1 MSQTASPAGEYLSEQ
16 ALTQWAHA
24 ISHVAGHYRVVCS
37 PGTIQANAP
46 WFKDKTRVPALTQLS
61 RQAGLS
67 FHLLGNTEKAISQ
80 WRLPVVVDLAS
91 GQIAVIE
98 QFDGDDTVDICY
110 FDDERHTN
118 RQSLSKLL
126 PEIRFVA
133 ALRPLSALKDSRVDA
148 YISRFSPDWMK
159 ELIMLDVR
167 PYGPVMLAAFWVN
180 VLSLAG
186 ILFSM
191 QVYDRVIPAQ
201 SYPTLYV
208 LATGVLIAVVFGFI
222 LKVTRSNIM
231 DVLGK
236 RADMRIS
243 DRVFS
248 HALRLRNSAV
258 PRSTGSFIS
267 QLRELEQIREM
278 ITSSTISTIVDL
290 PFFLLFVGVLAI
302 IAPQLAWIA
311 PVAAIVMVLPGLLLQ
326 KKLAT
331 LANQAAHESTLRNAV
346 LVESVQGLE
355 DIKLMQAENRFLQ
368 QWNSYIRITAES
380 GLKTRELTQGLIS
393 WGITIQSLVF
403 VVVVLFGAPLVIEG
417 EMTTGAMVAASMLA
431 SRMIAPMANLCGVLA
446 RWQQVKAAKQ
456 GLDSIMQLP
465 VETQRDENF
474 IHKDIFHGHYLFESA
489 QFKYHSEDPRIP
501 LRIARL
507 EIQRG
512 ERIAVL
518 GRNGA
523 GKSTLLQ
530 ALAGGV
536 DLASGEARLD
546 DLAMTQIDMADLR
559 RNIGFLSQNARLF
572 YGTLRENLTLG
583 APHAS
588 DDAIFEALE
597 VSGASNFVKHLPKGL
612 DHPIMEGGS
621 GLSGG
626 QRQSILLARMLL
638 RSPNI
643 VLLDEPTAS
652 LDDHTEHEFIQRLN
666 QWLGHRTLVVATHR
680 VPVLEL
686 VERVLVLKDG
696 QLVMDA
702 PKAQALGAAR
712 PVPAQAPAAAQ
723 TPPREWNN
731 ENQSA

>member
-1 MSQTASPAGEYLSEQ
+1 MSNIPPPVDERLTEQ
-16 ALTQWAHA
+16 ALSNWAHA
-24 ISHVAGHYRVVCS
+24 ISHVAAHYRVVCS

-46 WFKDKTRVPALTQLS
+46 WFKDKGLLSALTQLS

-67 FHLLGNTEKAISQ
+67 FHLLSAPELAIAQ
-80 WRLPVVVDLAS
+80 WRLPVIVDLKN
-91 GQIAVIE
+91 GQLAVIE
-98 QFDGDDTVDICY
+98 HFDGEDTVDICVI
-110 FDDERHTN
+110 DNDRQTN
-118 RQSLSKLL
+118 RVALSELL
-126 PEIRFVA
+126 PQIRFVA

-148 YISRFSPDWMK
+148 YISRFSPDWLKQLVMQ
-159 ELIMLDVR
+159 DWR
-167 PYGPVMLAAFWVN
+167 PYGPVMFAAFLVN
-180 VLSLAG
+180 VLSLSG
-186 ILFSM
+186 IIFSM

-208 LATGVLIAVVFGFI
+208 LASGVMLAVVFGF
-222 LKVTRSNIM
+222 LLRVARGHIM

-236 RADMRIS
+236 RADMRVS

-290 PFFLLFVGVLAI
+290 PFFFMFIIVLAI

-311 PVAAIVMVLPGLLLQ
+311 PVAAVLMVLPGILLQ
-326 KKLAT
+326 KKLAM
-331 LANQAAHESTLRNAV
+331 LANQSAHESTLRNAV

-380 GLKTRELTQGLIS
+380 GLRTRQLSQGLIS
-393 WGITIQSLVF
+393 WGITIQSLVYAA
-403 VVVVLFGAPLVIEG
+403 VILFGAPLVIEG
-417 EMTTGAMVAASMLA
+417 DMTTGAMVAASMLA

-465 VETQRDENF
+465 VETQRDESLV
-474 IHKDIFHGHYLFESA
+474 HQDIFHGHYLFENA
-489 QFKYHSEDPRIP
+489 QFRYHSDDQRIP
-501 LRIARL
+501 LRITRL
-507 EIQRG
+507 EIQPG
-512 ERIAVL
+512 ERVAVL

-536 DLASGEARLD
+536 DLVSGDVRLD
-546 DLAMTQIDMADLR
+546 NLSMTQIDMADLR

-572 YGTLRENLTLG
+572 YGTLRENLILG

-588 DDAIFEALE
+588 DEAIFEVLE
-597 VSGASNFVKHLPKGL
+597 ISGAGNFVKHLPKGL
-612 DHPIMEGGS
+612 DHAIMEGGT

-652 LDDHTEHEFIQRLN
+652 LDDHTEREFIQRLG
-666 QWLGHRTLVVATHR
+666 QWLGNRTLIVATHR
-680 VPVLEL
+680 VPMLEL
-686 VERVLVLKDG
+686 VERVLVLKEG

-702 PKAQALGAAR
+702 PKAQALSNSR
-712 PVPAQAPAAAQ
+712 AAAQ
-723 TPPREWNN
+723 ANGREWKN

>member
-1 MSQTASPAGEYLSEQ
+1 MSQIPPPVDESLTEQ
-16 ALTQWAHA
+16 ALSNWAHA
-24 ISHVAGHYRVVCS
+24 ISHVAAHYRVVCS

-46 WFKDKTRVPALTQLS
+46 WFRGKGMLSALTQLS

-67 FHLLGNTEKAISQ
+67 FNLLSAPQLAITQ
-80 WRLPVVVDLAS
+80 WRLPVVVDLKS
-91 GQIAVIE
+91 GQLAVIE
-98 QFDGDDTVDICY
+98 HFDGEDTVDICVI
-110 FDDERHTN
+110 DNERQTN
-118 RQSLSKLL
+118 RVALSELL
-126 PEIRFVA
+126 PQIRFVA

-148 YISRFSPDWMK
+148 YISRFSPDWLKQLVMQ
-159 ELIMLDVR
+159 DVR
-167 PYGPVMLAAFWVN
+167 PYGPVMLAAFLVN
-180 VLSLAG
+180 VLSLSG
-186 ILFSM
+186 IIFSM

-208 LATGVLIAVVFGFI
+208 LASGVLLAVIFGF
-222 LKVTRSNIM
+222 LLRVARGHIM

-236 RADMRIS
+236 RADIRVS

-290 PFFLLFVGVLAI
+290 PFFFMFIIVLAI

-311 PVAAIVMVLPGLLLQ
+311 PVAAVLMVLPGILLQ
-326 KKLAT
+326 KKLAM
-331 LANQAAHESTLRNAV
+331 LANQSAHEATLRNAV

-380 GLKTRELTQGLIS
+380 GLRTRQLSQGLIS
-393 WGITIQSLVF
+393 WGITIQSLVYAA
-403 VVVVLFGAPLVIEG
+403 VILFGAPLVIEG
-417 EMTTGAMVAASMLA
+417 DMTTGAMVAASMLA

-465 VETQRDENF
+465 VETQRDESLV
-474 IHKDIFHGHYLFESA
+474 HQDIFHGHYLFENA
-489 QFKYHSEDPRIP
+489 QFRYHSDDQRIP
-501 LRIARL
+501 LRITRL
-507 EIQRG
+507 EIQQG
-512 ERIAVL
+512 ERVAVL

-536 DLASGEARLD
+536 DLVSGDMRLD
-546 DLAMTQIDMADLR
+546 NLSMTQIDMADLR

-588 DDAIFEALE
+588 DEAIFEVLE
-597 VSGASNFVKHLPKGL
+597 ISGAGNFVKHLPKGL
-612 DHPIMEGGS
+612 DHAIMEGGT

-652 LDDHTEHEFIQRLN
+652 LDDHTEREFIQRLG
-666 QWLGHRTLVVATHR
+666 QWLGNRTLIVATHR
-680 VPVLEL
+680 VPMLEL
-686 VERVLVLKDG
+686 VERVLVLKEG

-702 PKAQALGAAR
+702 PKAQALSNSRATGQ
-712 PVPAQAPAAAQ
+712 PNE
-723 TPPREWNN
+723 REWKN

>member
-1 MSQTASPAGEYLSEQ
+1 MSKTPPPVDEYLNEQ
-16 ALTQWAHA
+16 SLSHWAQL
-24 ISHVAGHYRVVCS
+24 ISHVAAHYRVVCS

-46 WFKDKTRVPALTQLS
+46 WFKDKNMLSALTQLS

-67 FHLLGNTEKAISQ
+67 FHMLNAPELAIGK
-80 WRLPVVVDLAS
+80 WRLPLAACLNN
-91 GQIAVIE
+91 GQLAVIE
-98 QFDGDDTVDICY
+98 HFDGEDTVDIY
-110 FDDERHTN
+110 VIDGERQTN
-118 RQSLSKLL
+118 RVSLRELL

-133 ALRPLSALKDSRVDA
+133 ALRPLSALKDSRVDS
-148 YISRFSPDWMK
+148 YISRFSPDWLK
-159 ELIMLDVR
+159 ELVMQDLR
-167 PYGPVMLAAFWVN
+167 PYGPVMLAAFLVN
-180 VLSLAG
+180 VLSLSG

-208 LATGVLIAVVFGFI
+208 LASGVLLAVIFGFV
-222 LKVTRSNIM
+222 LRVARGHIM

-236 RADMRIS
+236 RADMRVS

-248 HALRLRNSAV
+248 HALRLRNSAI

-278 ITSSTISTIVDL
+278 ITSSTISTIIDL
-290 PFFLLFVGVLAI
+290 PFFFMFIIVLGI

-311 PVAAIVMVLPGLLLQ
+311 PVAAVLMILPGLLLQ
-326 KKLAT
+326 KKLAM
-331 LANQAAHESTLRNAV
+331 LANQSAHEATLRNAV

-380 GLKTRELTQGLIS
+380 GLRTRQLSQGLIS
-393 WGITIQSLVF
+393 WGMTVQSLVYAA
-403 VVVVLFGAPLVIEG
+403 VILFGAPLVIEG
-417 EMTTGAMVAASMLA
+417 DMTTGAMVAASMLA

-465 VETQRDENF
+465 VETQRDESLV
-474 IHKDIFHGHYLFESA
+474 HQDIFHGHYLFENA
-489 QFKYHSEDPRIP
+489 QFRYHSEDQRIP
-501 LRIARL
+501 LRIAHL
-507 EIQRG
+507 EIQPG
-512 ERIAVL
+512 ERVAVL

-530 ALAGGV
+530 ALSGGV
-536 DLASGEARLD
+536 DLISGDARLD
-546 DLAMTQIDMADLR
+546 NLSMTQIDMADLR
-559 RNIGFLSQNARLF
+559 RNIGFMSQNARLF

-583 APHAS
+583 APNAS
-588 DDAIFEALE
+588 DENIFEVLE
-597 VSGASNFVKHLPKGL
+597 ISGAGNFIKSLPKGL
-612 DHPIMEGGS
+612 DHAIMEGGA

-652 LDDHTEHEFIQRLN
+652 LDDHTEREFIQRLG
-666 QWLGHRTLVVATHR
+666 QWLGNRTLIVATHR
-680 VPVLEL
+680 VPMLEL
-686 VERVLVLKDG
+686 VERVLVLKEG

-702 PKAQALGAAR
+702 PKAQALSNSNNSRATVQPNG
-712 PVPAQAPAAAQ
+712 
-723 TPPREWNN
+723 REWKN